1 MPIFASLLLTAFQS
15 DLPKNPRF
23 AAYMKA
29 RREIPALD
37 AKLNAPQ
44 ATGFS
49 ADSKFVLLPGG
60 KRMEISSG
68 LISDTPAEGASPDAG
83 LGRRGGQG
91 SPSRGRQFTSATSP
105 DGLYTAQY
113 ANSNIKFVTPNGT
126 MDVTRDGSASTR
138 IKYGSA
144 SWVYGEELNQNQAMW
159 WSADSKTFVYYRFDE
174 SKVLDYHLTVKQD
187 AIQDELY
194 TEAYPKAG
202 APNPTVQLWS
212 LNVPKGTYQQI
223 DTTFASTDP
232 DIAQYVYNV
241 RFAPDGQTLLFNR
254 TNRKQNV
261 MELCA
266 ADLSTGRLRVVV
278 QESNPNGWVDN
289 SPRIT
294 WLKDGKT
301 FLWQTERNGFANF
314 WLGSLEKGLISKVTD
329 LKAEVDGI
337 VKLDEEKNT
346 LWYTAH
352 DGDNPYLI
360 QLHRVGLDG
369 KGDKRITDTRMG
381 HTTIVS
387 PDGSRVIDR
396 ASKFGV
402 PPITQILSADGKT
415 LRTVGKSDLAPYAD
429 SGYKPAER
437 FTVPGADGVT
447 MNYGYICKPK
457 DFDPTKKYP
466 MLLRVYGGPE
476 SGSGR
481 EAFKGADPV
490 CELGFVT
497 AWIDAKGT
505 SGRGRD
511 YTQAVYRK
519 LGVVEIDDTAA
530 TVTNLCKVYPWIDSA
545 RVGVEGTSY
554 GGYFSAISLVRHPEV
569 YAAACASSSVT
580 AWYHYDSIYT
590 ERYMDTPQNNPDGY
604 KAGSAMEYVKDLT
617 GKLCLFYGTA
627 DDNVH
632 PSNSHQ
638 LIAALDRASKPY
650 RLYVGVDQGH
660 SGLRQDRQLEFFIE
674 ALKP

>member
-1 MPIFASLLLTAFQS
+1 MPFFATLLLTAFQS
-15 DLPKNPRF
+15 DLPKNPRY
-23 AAYMKA
+23 AAYIKA
-29 RREIPALD
+29 RTEIPALD
-37 AKLNAPQ
+37 SKVNAPL

-49 ADSKFVLLPGG
+49 ADSKYVLLPGG
-60 KRMEISSG
+60 KRVEISSG
-68 LISDTPAEGASPDAG
+68 TISDAPPEKTSPDSG

-91 SPSRGRQFTSATSP
+91 SPGRGRQFTTTASP
-105 DGLYTAQY
+105 DGKYTARY
-113 ANSNIKFVTPNGT
+113 ASSNVFLDGPNG
-126 MDVTRDGSASTR
+126 MMEVTRDGSTKSR

-159 WSADSKTFVYYRFDE
+159 WSADSKSLVYYRFDE
-174 SKVLDYHLTVKQD
+174 SKVIDYHLTTKQN
-187 AIQDELY
+187 AVQDELY

-266 ADLSTGRLRVVV
+266 SDLATGKSRVVI

-289 SPRIT
+289 SPRMT

-301 FLWQTERNGFANF
+301 FLWMNERNGFNNF

-329 LKAEVDGI
+329 LKADVDGI
-337 VKLDEEKNT
+337 AKLDEANST

-360 QLHRVGLDG
+360 QLHRVGLNG
-369 KGDKRITDTRMG
+369 KGEKLVTDPRLG
-381 HTTIVS
+381 HTPIVS
-387 PDGSRVIDR
+387 PDGTAVLDR

-402 PPITQILSADGKT
+402 PPITQVLSSNGKILRAIGRADIGAYT
-415 LRTVGKSDLAPYAD
+415 D
-429 SGYKPAER
+429 YKPAER
-437 FTVPGADGVT
+437 FMVPGADGT
-447 MNYGYICKPK
+447 TLNYGYFCKPR
-457 DFDPTKKYP
+457 DFDPAKKYP

-481 EAFKGADPV
+481 EAFRGADPV
-490 CELGFVT
+490 CELGFIT

-511 YTQAVYRK
+511 YTQSVYRK

-530 TVTNLCKVYPWIDSA
+530 TVTNLCKAYPWIDST

-554 GGYFSAISLVRHPEV
+554 GGYFSAVALVRHPSV
-569 YAAACASSSVT
+569 FAAACASSSVT
-580 AWYHYDSIYT
+580 SWIHYDTIYT
-590 ERYMDTPQNNPDGY
+590 ERYMDTPQNNPEGY

-632 PSNSHQ
+632 PSNTHQ
-638 LIAALDRASKPY
+638 LIAALDRANKPY

-660 SGLRQDRQLEFFIE
+660 AGLRQDRQLEFFIE

>member
-1 MPIFASLLLTAFQS
+1 VPFLATLLLTALQS
-15 DLPKNPRF
+15 DLPKHPRY
-23 AAYMKA
+23 AAYTKA
-29 RREIPALD
+29 RTEIPSLDVKVNTTFAL
-37 AKLNAPQ
+37 
-44 ATGFS
+44 GFS
-49 ADSKFVLLPGG
+49 ADSKYVLLNGG
-60 KRMEISSG
+60 KRMDLATGVISETPP
-68 LISDTPAEGASPDAG
+68 DTGGGFDAG
-83 LGRRGGQG
+83 GGRRGQG
-91 SPSRGRQFTSATSP
+91 SPGRGRQFTSAQSP
-105 DGLYTAQY
+105 DGKLTARY
-113 ANSNIKFVTPNGT
+113 ANSNITLETPNGNRE
-126 MDVTRDGSASTR
+126 VTKDGSVQAR
-138 IKYGSA
+138 IKYGTA
-144 SWVYGEELNQNQAMW
+144 SWVYGEELSQNQAMW
-159 WSADSKTFVYYRFDE
+159 WTADSKTLVYYRFDE
-174 SKVLDYHLTVKQD
+174 SKVLDYHLTLKQN
-187 AIQDELY
+187 AVQDELY

-202 APNPTVQLWS
+202 APNPTVQLWAYDVANGAS
-212 LNVPKGTYQQI
+212 KQI
-223 DTTFASTDP
+223 DTTFASTDA

-266 ADLSTGRLRVVV
+266 SDLANGKSRVVI

-289 SPRIT
+289 SPRMT
-294 WLKDGKT
+294 WLKDGKS
-301 FLWQTERNGFANF
+301 FLWLNERNGFANF
-314 WLGSLEKGLISKVTD
+314 WLGSLDKGLIAKVTD

-337 VKLDEEKNT
+337 SKLDEDRKV

-352 DGDNPYLI
+352 DGENPYLI

-369 KGDKRITDTRMG
+369 KGDKRVTDPSLG
-381 HTTIVS
+381 HMVTVS
-387 PDGSRVIDR
+387 TDGTKVLDR
-396 ASKFGV
+396 ASKMGV
-402 PPITQILSADGKT
+402 APFTRVLSADGKV
-415 LRTVGKSDLAPYAD
+415 LRELGKGDLSGYAE

-437 FTVPGADGVT
+437 FMVMGSDGVT
-447 MNYGYICKPK
+447 PVYGYFCKPR
-457 DFDPTKKYP
+457 DFDPSKKYP

-481 EAFKGADPV
+481 EAFKGADAV
-490 CELGFVT
+490 CELGFIT

-511 YTQAVYRK
+511 FTQAVYRK

-530 TVTNLCKVYPWIDSA
+530 AVTNLCKANPWIDPT

-554 GGYFSAISLVRHPEV
+554 GGYFSATALVRHPEV
-569 YAAACASSSVT
+569 FAAACASSSVT
-580 AWYHYDSIYT
+580 SWIHYDSIYT
-590 ERYMDTPQNNPDGY
+590 ERYMDTPQNNPEGY

-632 PSNSHQ
+632 PSNTHQ
-638 LIAALDRASKPY
+638 LIAALDRANKPY

-660 SGLRQDRQLEFFIE
+660 AGLRQDRQLEFFIE

>member
-1 MPIFASLLLTAFQS
+1 MPFLATLLLLGLQS
-15 DLPKNPRF
+15 DLPKHPRYN
-23 AAYMKA
+23 AYVKA
-29 RREIPALD
+29 RSEIPALD
-37 AKLNAPQ
+37 AKVNASL

-49 ADSKFVLLPGG
+49 ADSKYVLLPGG
-60 KRMEISSG
+60 KRMEISTG
-68 LISDTPAEGASPDAG
+68 VISDAPAESVSPDAG
-83 LGRRGGQG
+83 LVRRGGQG
-91 SPSRGRQFTSATSP
+91 SPGRGRQFTSSTSP

-113 ANSNIKFVTPNGT
+113 ANSNIKLVTPNGT
-126 MDVTRDGSASTR
+126 MEVTQDGSAQSR

-159 WSADSKTFVYYRFDE
+159 WSSDSKTLVYYRFDE
-174 SKVLDYHLTVKQD
+174 SKVLDYHLTTKQN
-187 AIQDELY
+187 AVQDELY
-194 TEAYPKAG
+194 SEAYPKAG

-212 LNVPKGTYQQI
+212 LNVPKGAYQQI
-223 DTTFASTDP
+223 NTTFASTDP

-266 ADLSTGRLRVVV
+266 ADLATGKSRVVI

-289 SPRIT
+289 SPRMT
-294 WLKDGKT
+294 WLKDGKS
-301 FLWQTERNGFANF
+301 FLWLNERNGFNNF
-314 WLGSLEKGLISKVTD
+314 WIGSLEKGLISKVTD

-337 VKLDEEKNT
+337 SKLDEDRKT

-369 KGDKRITDTRMG
+369 RGDRRVTDPALG
-381 HTTIVS
+381 HTVTIS
-387 PDGSRVIDR
+387 PDGTKILDKASRMGSAPVTR
-396 ASKFGV
+396 V
-402 PPITQILSADGKT
+402 LSADGKV
-415 LRTVGKSDLAPYAD
+415 LREIGKGDLAAYAS
-429 SGYKPAER
+429 SGYRPAER
-437 FTVPGADGVT
+437 FSVLGADGTTAV
-447 MNYGYICKPK
+447 YGYLCKPR
-457 DFDPTKKYP
+457 DFDPAKKYP

-481 EAFKGADPV
+481 ESFKGADAV
-490 CELGFVT
+490 CELGFIT

-505 SGRGRD
+505 GGRGRD
-511 YTQAVYRK
+511 FTQAVYRK

-530 TVTNLCKVYPWIDSA
+530 AVTNLGKLYSWIDPT
-545 RVGVEGTSY
+545 RIGVEGTSY
-554 GGYFSAISLVRHPEV
+554 GGYFSAVSIVRHPEI

-580 AWYHYDSIYT
+580 SWIHYDSIYT
-590 ERYMDTPQNNPDGY
+590 ERYMDTPQNNPEGY

-632 PSNSHQ
+632 PSNTHQ
-638 LIAALDRASKPY
+638 LIAALDRANKPY

-660 SGLRQDRQLEFFIE
+660 AALRQDRQLEFFIE